1 MKPETITLKIKGVT
15 HIIEGNELTSAI
27 QMAIL
32 FLKRLET
39 SQAGVALLKKLD
51 EEEREF

>member
-1 MKPETITLKIKGVT
+1 MGTETITLKIKGVN
-15 HIIEGNELTSAI
+15 HVIEETALTSAI

-32 FLKRLET
+32 FLKRL
-39 SQAGVALLKKLD
+39 D